1 MIFYLILL
9 ISVIIAS
16 VKAEPTCFTGGEL
29 AGVIFGS
36 IFGTVLICTACFV
49 ILAFCTYKHKKALK
63 NQIFEKAHGT
73 QETDETISTLQD
85 FSEKGISTDAV
96 DIRKR
101 VSMRDKETE
110 VALPTPL
117 PRRKGPLTPKGSLG
131 SSQRSQ
137 SLDALREDEDKKREK
152 QEKALSKFGFSI
164 GGDEY
169 EGIYIDRVIPG
180 TPAELSGNIFS
191 GDKIKTLTIGFDEMS
206 YDEALAILSL
216 VTEHTIRL
224 DLERI
229 IKFDEETQTEGGA
242 IKADMRLPL
251 NLLKSFSMNAIKRKL
266 EACPHRNFE
275 HLEGPALPKRQ
286 QENVPLPS
294 CKHCFE
300 EERIIKVVRHL
311 GGKIKTKLIV
321 TSESE
326 EDEEEISQKRN
337 FPPGHGLIRAEE
349 FDKKIKNS
357 LQIESR
363 ALKISSIPSSSGASS
378 GSAEENLTDS
388 TSSVSEIVEKSKTT
402 RIISSEATIEVR
414 SEIQIQLESVEIP
427 LPTRI
432 EKSSRI
438 PIPSKTTRIISTEA
452 TIEVRSETQIQ
463 LESVEI
469 PLPTRIEKSSRI
481 PIPVHKVP
489 TPPRELTPPL
499 PPPPPPIIL
508 MPPQSEDSFL
518 ASEPTSQ
525 PSPESAIESSPP
537 SSPEPQQQLKIDID
551 ESQQLSIISP
561 KIPAASLT
569 PDFIEVRAQKF
580 SNLKDD
586 ETILDRKLPEIPST
600 ALRKKDDG
608 KADPGQMYLKVRN
621 GLREVYTG
629 TFDDKKSS

>member
-402 RIISSEATIEVR
+402 RIIS
-414 SEIQIQLESVEIP
+414 
-427 LPTRI
+427 
-432 EKSSRI
+432 
-438 PIPSKTTRIISTEA
+438 TEA